1 MLPVWTIILCVSLAI
16 RIVPAPTWLSAFYTP
31 LTYRLM
37 IRLKM
42 TGHLIIWKHKN
53 KISHDFSL
61 IKQSVN
67 GCRQS
72 LLFAFSLLLIAGFLL
87 QPKTRQIRIL
97 ENEYPIDSICGNK
110 IGKCHKLPYYIKH
123 AVKKNISVVTE
134 VEFSNSFHCLCALD
148 LQKQLGVLNFTFLV
162 KAFMLLLNCT
172 QFIH

>member
-1 MLPVWTIILCVSLAI
+1 MLPVWTVILCVWLAI

-61 IKQSVN
+61 IKWSVN

-123 AVKKNISVVTE
+123 AVQKKYKCSNRSRVLQFFSLFVCIRFTKAARGLEFHIS
-134 VEFSNSFHCLCALD
+134 S
-148 LQKQLGVLNFTFLV
+148 
-162 KAFMLLLNCT
+162 
-172 QFIH
+172 